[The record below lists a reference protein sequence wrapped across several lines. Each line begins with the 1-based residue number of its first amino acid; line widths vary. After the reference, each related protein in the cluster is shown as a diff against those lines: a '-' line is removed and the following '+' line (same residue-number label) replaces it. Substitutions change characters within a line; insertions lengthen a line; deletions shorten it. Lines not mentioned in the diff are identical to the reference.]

1 MSKPFLKWAGGK
13 YKLVPF
19 IETHI
24 PTKKRK
30 RLIEPFS
37 GSAALSLSLDFDRYL
52 LNDINTDLIVLFSNL
67 KTEKH
72 SFIDYAHSFFI
83 PENNNEKKYYDLRD
97 RFNHSTDTIERA
109 ALFVYLNRHA
119 FNGLC
124 RYNSKGCFNVP
135 FGRYKSPYFPE
146 TEMQAFVQKS
156 ERIDLTCSDFQTA
169 LDAAEDGDTIYC
181 DPPYAPLSETS
192 SFTSYSKSGFDL
204 DEQKRLAETAKQTAR
219 RAHGILISN
228 HDTTFTREIY
238 RGAVIK
244 TVEVQR
250 SIAAKG
256 SSRKK
261 VGELLA
267 IYE

>member
-1 MSKPFLKWAGGK
+1 
-13 YKLVPF
+13 
-19 IETHI
+19 
-24 PTKKRK
+24 
-30 RLIEPFS
+30 
-37 GSAALSLSLDFDRYL
+37 
-52 LNDINTDLIVLFSNL
+52 
-67 KTEKH
+67 
-72 SFIDYAHSFFI
+72 
-83 PENNNEKKYYDLRD
+83 
-97 RFNHSTDTIERA
+97 
-109 ALFVYLNRHA
+109 
-119 FNGLC
+119 
-124 RYNSKGCFNVP
+124 
-135 FGRYKSPYFPE
+135 
-146 TEMQAFVQKS
+146 MQAFVQKS

>member
-37 GSAALSLSLDFDRYL
+37 GSAALSLSLDFERYL

-146 TEMQAFVQKS
+146 TEMP
-156 ERIDLTCSDFQTA
+156 A

-204 DEQKRLAETAKQTAR
+204 DEQKRLAEIAKQTAR